1 MKFRLLKI
9 YLYSRIE
16 KLTKQINVLTYSFSA
31 IVHLE
36 KAPITDDRVYIF
48 RGSDWVKK
56 WPLTLPPV
64 RKMCAIP
71 NIPIIGESIIIYFNK
86 TFQ

>member
-1 MKFRLLKI
+1 MKFRLLNI

-31 IVHLE
+31 IVHVHLE
-36 KAPITDDRVYIF
+36 KAPITADRVYNF

-56 WPLTLPPV
+56 
-64 RKMCAIP
+64 
-71 NIPIIGESIIIYFNK
+71 
-86 TFQ
+86 

>member
-1 MKFRLLKI
+1 MKFRLLNI

-56 WPLTLPPV
+56 
-64 RKMCAIP
+64 
-71 NIPIIGESIIIYFNK
+71 
-86 TFQ
+86 